1 MEKAKTV
8 DITFNETIIKKL
20 PRTGIEYYDQF
31 TRGREH
37 RIVYRVVKMSFDKFC
52 DVAYSPTGFRDEKLR
67 DKITKQKLELPII
80 DIEKKSSLGKGKAVV
95 ANKAGVKTI
104 PVLVFAKKNMQID
117 WWKRRKGIK

>member
-1 MEKAKTV
+1 MADVK
-8 DITFNETIIKKL
+8 ITFNEGIAKKL

-37 RIVYRVVKMSFDKFC
+37 CIAYRVVKMSFDMFC

-67 DKITKQKLELPII
+67 DKLKSQKLEMPII

-95 ANKAGVKTI
+95 ANKAGVTSI
-104 PVLVFAKKNMQID
+104 PVLVFAKKDEHID
-117 WWKRRKGIK
+117 WWKKRKGIK